1 MATET
6 DKEIGKVFQVVH
18 RLTEAQ
24 AGELV
29 ALYRNEWWTRNR
41 QEADVRRM
49 LEHTDLIFGLCE
61 ARAPRSFGA
70 GRLVAFARVVS
81 DSVYKATLYDVIVA
95 PEYRGQGLGRLL
107 MNAVLEHPAVAQV
120 EHVEL
125 YCLPELVSFYRAL
138 GFTEELGGLLLMRL
152 KKS

>member
-6 DKEIGKVFQVVH
+6 DKAIGRVFQVVH

-29 ALYRNEWWTRNR
+29 ALYRNEWWTRTR

-49 LEHTDLIFGLCE
+49 LAGTDLIFGLCE
-61 ARAPRSFGA
+61 AGAPGA
-70 GRLVAFARVVS
+70 PGRLVAFARVVS
-81 DSVYKATLYDVIVA
+81 DGVYKATVYDVIVA
-95 PEYRGQGLGRLL
+95 ADCRGQGLGRLL
-107 MNAVLEHPAVAQV
+107 MNTVLEHPAVAPV
-120 EHVEL
+120 EHIEL
-125 YCLPELVSFYRAL
+125 YCLPELVPFYQALSF
-138 GFTEELGGLLLMRL
+138 TDELGGLRLMRL

>member
-1 MATET
+1 METKT

-18 RLTEAQ
+18 RLNEAQ
-24 AGELV
+24 VAELM
-29 ALYRNEWWTRNR
+29 ALYREAWWTRER

-49 LEHTDLIFGLCE
+49 LEHTDLLFGLCE
-61 ARAPRSFGA
+61 GGAPGA
-70 GRLVAFARVVS
+70 PGRLVAFARVVS
-81 DSVYKATLYDVIVA
+81 DSVYKATLFDVIVA

-107 MNAVLEHPAVAQV
+107 MSAVLEHPAVAQV
-120 EHVEL
+120 QHIEL
-125 YCLPELVSFYRAL
+125 YCLPELVPFYRAL